1 VPNAHPGKGVTMHAA
16 PRRPGLRLFIG
27 VAATVAVV
35 AAVGHCGPDLFG
47 PRASH
52 APHGLLSSPGGE
64 STVGAEHAHLVDGSS
79 TACHESVA
87 AAVLPRSGTASVA
100 LGAVMAAVAITGRL
114 AQPPVVAGR
123 GPPRALGAALTG
135 RDLLTRFCLA
145 RR

>member
-1 VPNAHPGKGVTMHAA
+1 MPNAHPGKGVTMHAA

-64 STVGAEHAHLVDGSS
+64 FTVSAEHAHLVDGSS
-79 TACHESVA
+79 TACPESA
-87 AAVLPRSGTASVA
+87 AAVLPRPGTASVA
-100 LGAVMAAVAITGRL
+100 LGAVMAVVANGGWL
-114 AQPPVVAGR
+114 GQPPVVAGR
-123 GPPRALGAALTG
+123 GPPRAALGTALTG
-135 RDLLTRFCLA
+135 QDLLTRFCRA